1 MRNTVEPTLSNGS
14 DRITAAD
21 ALSLTVIFL
30 LAVIVA
36 FFRRQLGADAVW
48 LLGTFASLSLFIL
61 LAIVMSGRRPI
72 WGMVHAFSPALIL
85 PVLFNTLGPLI
96 DCSSPARWDAEFAR
110 LDARLFGDLAALWRG
125 VLGRPAWLTDLS
137 YLAYVSYYLTP
148 VVLAVLLYRRETKDD
163 FRQLVFTVA
172 LTFYA
177 SYVGYFMFPTLG
189 PRVPAHSEAWL
200 IGGGAVSRGVRLFI
214 EAAERTRADAFPS
227 GHTAIA
233 VVCLAFAWRTST
245 AAFVGLAPVVAAII
259 FSTVYLHYHYVVDV
273 VAGLGLAGACM
284 WAGPRLE
291 PLVEPG
297 AVVRRFGLR
306 LGLW

>member
-1 MRNTVEPTLSNGS
+1 MDPRLHNGS

-30 LAVIVA
+30 LAVLVA

-48 LLGTFASLSLFIL
+48 LLGTFVSLSLFIL
-61 LAIVMSGRRPI
+61 LAVVMSGRRSI
-72 WGMVHAFSPALIL
+72 WRIVHAFSPALIL

-96 DCSSPARWDAEFAR
+96 DCTNPARWDAEFAR

-125 VLGRPAWLTDLS
+125 VLGRPAWLTDLG

-148 VVLAVLLYRRETKDD
+148 VVLAVLLYRRELQDD
-163 FRQLVFTVA
+163 FRQMVFTVVV
-172 LTFYA
+172 TFYV

-200 IGGGAVSRGVRLFI
+200 IGGGAISAAVRLFI
-214 EAAERTRADAFPS
+214 ETAERTRTDAFPS
-227 GHTAIA
+227 GHVAIA

-245 AAFVGLAPVVAAII
+245 AAFVAFAPVVGAII

-273 VAGLGLAGACM
+273 LAGLGLAGVCM

-291 PLVEPG
+291 PVVEPA